1 MKKQSVAALLLFLL
15 IPLVSAAGGI
25 LFSLINPEM
34 AAGHP
39 NYVRNYQLLNLLRL
53 LCLWTSF
60 AGVAALWVLVC
71 VLVIRSKKRSYLCF
85 CLRVGALG
93 FRRAGDLE
101 RPDGKRDR
109 QLYAVHKQDELAC
122 ASRLR
127 SFELR
132 SYIGA
137 RVQAMVL
144 KSALMIRYEAAT
156 TGVSVAQII
165 DIQNA
170 SAGMWAFGEDSSDVP
185 CGPSL
190 PASAYRLSHGG
201 PCGSEGGI
209 AQGRLNHDF
218 KWSRHPSPV

>member
-71 VLVIRSKKRSYLCF
+71 VLVIRSKKRSYLW
-85 CLRVGALG
+85 LLLAALG
-93 FRRAGDLE
+93 PLGFAVLATLKDRTASETDSYTRFISKMNWLVRAGYEVLSFVVI
-101 RPDGKRDR
+101 
-109 QLYAVHKQDELAC
+109 LELAW
-122 ASRLR
+122 
-127 SFELR
+127 
-132 SYIGA
+132 
-137 RVQAMVL
+137 QAMVL
-144 KSALMIRYEAAT
+144 KNALMIRYEAAT

-170 SAGMWAFGEDSSDVP
+170 SAGMWAFGEGLEVMYLAVLLYLLRPTVFRMVDHVAAKAALRKA
-185 CGPSL
+185 G
-190 PASAYRLSHGG
+190 
-201 PCGSEGGI
+201 
-209 AQGRLNHDF
+209 
-218 KWSRHPSPV
+218 